1 MKTTSKKDTG
11 YSCNIAM
18 DRYSKLR
25 DILQERRFFKLVC
38 GAGNEDQEEVRRLS
52 LIFTLAGSTM
62 LDLSANTDVVDAA
75 AAGIKKAY
83 EIAPLLD
90 KKIEVKPYLN
100 VSIGL
105 KGDPHVRKVKIDQA
119 RCDKCGRCIDSCKQG
134 VISDDFTTR
143 EYRCIGCGHC
153 EVACLQGAIGYVHR
167 RADIEKILP
176 LCIQRGVETMEL
188 HAATDD
194 DEAFLSDWKTL
205 TNLIPDNFISLCID
219 RSLLSNKHL
228 IERARL
234 AYQLAGE
241 RLIIQA
247 DGIPMSGS
255 EKDDYNN
262 TLQAVACA
270 DIIQKSGIP
279 AMILLS
285 GGTNSKTGLLSRE
298 CAVGAH
304 GVAVGTFARMLVK
317 EYLKKE
323 EFDTDIAI
331 INEAVLKAE
340 ALIKSNI
347 EAIRG

>member
-11 YSCNIAM
+11 YGCNIAM

-25 DILQERRFFKLVC
+25 NILQERRFFKLVC
-38 GAGNEDQEEVRRLS
+38 GAGNEDPEEVRRLS

-75 AAGIKKAY
+75 VTGIKKAY
-83 EIAPLLD
+83 EIAPLLG
-90 KKIEVKPYLN
+90 KQIEVKPYLN
-100 VSIGL
+100 VSIGI
-105 KGDPHVRKVKIDQA
+105 KGDPHVRKAKIDKV
-119 RCDKCGRCIDSCKQG
+119 RCNKCGRCIDSCKQG
-134 VISDDFTTR
+134 AIDGGFIVR

-153 EVACLQGAIGYVHR
+153 EAACAYRAIGYAHK
-167 RADIEKILP
+167 RADIEKVLP
-176 LCIQRGVETMEL
+176 LCIQKGVETMEL

-194 DEAFLSDWKTL
+194 DETFLSDWKL
-205 TNLIPDNFISLCID
+205 LNNLIPDNFISLCID
-219 RSLLSNKHL
+219 RSLLSNKRL
-228 IERARL
+228 IERAW
-234 AYQLAGE
+234 AAHQLIGE

-285 GGTNSKTGLLSRE
+285 GGTNSKTGLLARE
-298 CAVGAH
+298 CSVKAH
-304 GVAVGTFARMLVK
+304 GVAIGSFARMLVK

-323 EFDTDIAI
+323 GFDTDMTVIKA
-331 INEAVLKAE
+331 AVSKAE
-340 ALIKSNI
+340 ALIKSSI
-347 EAIRG
+347 EAIHG